1 MTPRPVGGRKFD
13 PMSRPSPET
22 ITHTTATGLSIVADQ
37 WPGERGRHVLLLHGG
52 GQTRHAW
59 TETAHSLALA
69 GHRPVSV
76 DLRGHGDSGWDPAG
90 NYEVDAIAH
99 DIASLCASL
108 PDKPILVGA
117 SLGGLT
123 GLVLEGSV
131 APGSIAALV
140 LVDIVPRMNVDGA
153 DRIVAFMAERID
165 EGFESLE
172 DVADAVT
179 RFNPN
184 RARPTELDGL
194 RKNLR
199 ERNGRWFWHWDPAFI
214 QAATGG
220 SEDRLI
226 RNPDMLSE
234 ILRRVDV
241 PVMLVRGRRSDLV
254 TDSEVAEFRA
264 EFPNASFVDV
274 AGAGHMV
281 AGDRNDAF
289 TTAVTDFIDTIVNA
303 ERNTHD

>member
-1 MTPRPVGGRKFD
+1 MPVAQ
-13 PMSRPSPET
+13 PET
-22 ITHTTATGLSIVADQ
+22 VTHTTATGLTIVADH
-37 WPGERGRHVLLLHGG
+37 WPGGSGPSVLLLHGG

-59 TETAHSLALA
+59 AETARALA
-69 GHRPVSV
+69 AAGHCPISV

-90 NYEVDAIAH
+90 DYEVDSIAS
-99 DIASLCASL
+99 DIAAVCSDL

-123 GLVLEGSV
+123 GVMLEGEV
-131 APGSIAALV
+131 APGSIQALV
-140 LVDIVPRMNVDGA
+140 LVDIVPRMNADGA
-153 DRIVAFMAERID
+153 DRIVAFMADRMD
-165 EGFESLE
+165 EGFASLE

-184 RARPTELDGL
+184 RPRPTELDGL

-199 ERNGRWFWHWDPAFI
+199 QQDGRWFWHWDPHFI
-214 QAATGG
+214 RAANGN
-220 SEDRLI
+220 SKNRKI
-226 RNPDMLSE
+226 RNPDLLARTLQS
-234 ILRRVDV
+234 IDV

-254 TDSEVAEFRA
+254 TDQEVTNFRA
-264 EFPNASFVDV
+264 EFPDATFVDV

-289 TTAVTDFIDTIVNA
+289 TAAVTSFIDAITSP
-303 ERNTHD
+303 